1 MTSYT
6 PAQVTEK
13 TGFTIDTLRY
23 YERIGLLH
31 HVGRTAGG
39 RRTFTDHDVEFLQLL
54 RCLRYT
60 GMPVAEMLRFVELL
74 RSGEATREERVEV
87 LRDHEARV
95 GAQIE
100 RLREHQDH
108 IRFKIGIYSGAA
120 ELADASAG

>member
-1 MTSYT
+1 MTTYT

-31 HVGRTAGG
+31 EVGRTAGG
-39 RRTFTDHDVEFLQLL
+39 RRSFTDEDLNFLQML

-60 GMPVAEMLRFVELL
+60 GMPIADMLRFVTLM
-74 RSGEATREERVEV
+74 RSGDATVEERADV
-87 LRDHEARV
+87 LREHEQRV

-100 RLREHQDH
+100 QLREYQAH
-108 IRFKIGIYSGAA
+108 IRFKI
-120 ELADASAG
+120 ELYTGSNQLAQA

>member
-31 HVGRTAGG
+31 QVGRTAGG
-39 RRTFTDHDVEFLQLL
+39 RRVFTDQDVEFLHLL
-54 RCLRYT
+54 RCLRYA
-60 GMPVAEMLRFVELL
+60 GLPVAEMLRFVELL

-87 LRDHEARV
+87 LREHEQRV
-95 GAQIE
+95 EAQIE
-100 RLREHQDH
+100 RLKEHQDH
-108 IRFKIGIYSGAA
+108 IRFKIRLYSGAP
-120 ELADASAG
+120 ELASAG

>member
-39 RRTFTDHDVEFLQLL
+39 RRTFTDQDVEFLQLL

-74 RSGEATREERVEV
+74 RSGDATQDERLEV
-87 LRDHEARV
+87 LREHEARV
-95 GAQIE
+95 EAQID
-100 RLREHQDH
+100 RLREHQEH
-108 IRFKIGIYSGAA
+108 IQFKIKLYSGAS
-120 ELADASAG
+120 ELAVASS

>member
-39 RRTFTDHDVEFLQLL
+39 RRVFTEQDVEFLQLL

-74 RSGEATREERVEV
+74 RSGDSTREERVEV
-87 LRDHEARV
+87 LREHEARV
-95 GAQIE
+95 ASQIE
-100 RLREHQDH
+100 RLQEHQDH
-108 IRFKIGIYSGAA
+108 IRFKIQLYSGAG
-120 ELADASAG
+120 ELAVTSA

>member
-39 RRTFTDHDVEFLQLL
+39 RRTFTDQDVEFLQLL

-74 RSGEATREERVEV
+74 RSGDATQDERLEV
-87 LRDHEARV
+87 LREHEARV
-95 GAQIE
+95 EAQID
-100 RLREHQDH
+100 RLREHQEH
-108 IRFKIGIYSGAA
+108 IQFKIKLYSGAP
-120 ELADASAG
+120 ELAVASS

>member
-39 RRTFTDHDVEFLQLL
+39 RRTFTDQDVEFLQLL

-74 RSGEATREERVEV
+74 RSGDATQDERLEV

-95 GAQIE
+95 EAQID
-100 RLREHQDH
+100 RLREHQEH
-108 IRFKIGIYSGAA
+108 IQFKIKLYSGAS
-120 ELADASAG
+120 ELAVASS

>member
-39 RRTFTDHDVEFLQLL
+39 RRTFTDQDVEFLQLL

-74 RSGEATREERVEV
+74 RSGDATQDERLEV

-95 GAQIE
+95 EAQID
-100 RLREHQDH
+100 RLREHQEH
-108 IRFKIGIYSGAA
+108 IRFKIKLYSGAS
-120 ELADASAG
+120 ELAVASS

>member
-39 RRTFTDHDVEFLQLL
+39 RRVFTDQDVEFLQLL

-74 RSGEATREERVEV
+74 RSGEATRKERVEV
-87 LRDHEARV
+87 LREHERRV
-95 GAQIE
+95 AGQIS
-100 RLREHQDH
+100 RLQEHQDH
-108 IRFKIGIYSGAA
+108 IRFKIRLYSGAE
-120 ELADASAG
+120 ELAVAPA

>member
-31 HVGRTAGG
+31 EVGRTAGG
-39 RRTFTDHDVEFLQLL
+39 RRFFTEQDVEFLQLL

-74 RSGEATREERVEV
+74 RSGDATREERVDV
-87 LRDHEARV
+87 LREHEARV
-95 GAQIE
+95 AAQIS
-100 RLREHQDH
+100 RLEEHREH
-108 IRFKIGIYSGAA
+108 IRFKIELYSGAGQ
-120 ELADASAG
+120 LASTG

>member
-1 MTSYT
+1 MTTYT

-39 RRTFTDHDVEFLQLL
+39 RRCFSDEDLGYLQML

-60 GMPVAEMLRFVELL
+60 GMPIAEMLRFVELM
-74 RSGEATREERVEV
+74 RAGDTTVDQRVEV
-87 LRDHEARV
+87 LREHEERV

-100 RLREHQDH
+100 QLREYQAH
-108 IRFKIGIYSGAA
+108 IRFKIQLYSGAEQLA
-120 ELADASAG
+120 EA

>member
-1 MTSYT
+1 VTSYT

-74 RSGEATREERVEV
+74 RSGDATQDERLEV

-95 GAQIE
+95 EAQIE
-100 RLREHQDH
+100 RLREHQEH
-108 IRFKIGIYSGAA
+108 IQFKIKLYSGAS
-120 ELADASAG
+120 ELAVASS

>member
-74 RSGEATREERVEV
+74 RSGDATQDERLEV
-87 LRDHEARV
+87 LREHEARV
-95 GAQIE
+95 EAQID
-100 RLREHQDH
+100 RLREHQEH
-108 IRFKIGIYSGAA
+108 IQFKIKLYSGASD
-120 ELADASAG
+120 LAVASS

>member
-31 HVGRTAGG
+31 EVGRTPGG
-39 RRTFTDHDVEFLQLL
+39 RRCYTDQDLEVLRLL
-54 RCLRYT
+54 RCLRDT

-74 RSGEATREERVEV
+74 RSGEGTREERVEV
-87 LRDHEARV
+87 LREHEARV
-95 GAQIE
+95 AAQIA
-100 RLREHQDH
+100 RLTEHQEH
-108 IRFKIGIYSGAA
+108 IRFKIQLYSGAS
-120 ELADASAG
+120 EMASAG

>member
-31 HVGRTAGG
+31 QVGRTAGG
-39 RRTFTDHDVEFLQLL
+39 RRVFTDQDVEFLQLL

-60 GMPVAEMLRFVELL
+60 GLPVAEMLRFVELL

-87 LRDHEARV
+87 LREHEARV
-95 GAQIE
+95 ASQIA
-100 RLREHQDH
+100 RLEEHQEH
-108 IRFKIGIYSGAA
+108 IRFKIQLYSGAP
-120 ELADASAG
+120 ELASAG

>member
-74 RSGEATREERVEV
+74 RSGDATQDERLEV

-95 GAQIE
+95 EAQID
-100 RLREHQDH
+100 RLREHQEH
-108 IRFKIGIYSGAA
+108 IQFKIKLYSGAS
-120 ELADASAG
+120 ELAVASS

>member
-1 MTSYT
+1 MTTYT

-39 RRTFTDHDVEFLQLL
+39 RRSFSDQDLEYLQML

-60 GMPVAEMLRFVELL
+60 GMPIAEMLRFVELM
-74 RSGEATREERVEV
+74 RAGDTTVDQRVEV
-87 LRDHEARV
+87 LREHEERV

-100 RLREHQDH
+100 QLREYQAH
-108 IRFKIGIYSGAA
+108 IRFKIQLYSGSEQLA
-120 ELADASAG
+120 EA

>member
-39 RRTFTDHDVEFLQLL
+39 RRVFTDHDVEFLQLL

-95 GAQIE
+95 EAQIE
-100 RLREHQDH
+100 RLREHQEH
-108 IRFKIGIYSGAA
+108 VRFKIRMYSGQA
-120 ELADASAG
+120 ELASAG

>member
-1 MTSYT
+1 MTTYT

-39 RRTFTDHDVEFLQLL
+39 RRSFSDEDLEYLQML
-54 RCLRYT
+54 RCLRHT
-60 GMPVAEMLRFVELL
+60 GMPIAEMLRFVELM
-74 RSGEATREERVEV
+74 RAGETTVVQRVEV
-87 LRDHEARV
+87 LREHEERV

-100 RLREHQDH
+100 QLREYQAHL
-108 IRFKIGIYSGAA
+108 RFKIQLYSGAQQLA
-120 ELADASAG
+120 EA

>member
-1 MTSYT
+1 VTSYT

-31 HVGRTAGG
+31 HVDRTAGG

-74 RSGEATREERVEV
+74 RSGDATQDERLEV

-95 GAQIE
+95 ESQIE
-100 RLREHQDH
+100 RLREHQEH
-108 IRFKIGIYSGAA
+108 IRFKISIYSGAS
-120 ELADASAG
+120 ELASAG

>member
-1 MTSYT
+1 VTTYT

-39 RRTFTDHDVEFLQLL
+39 RRSFSDQDLEYLQML

-60 GMPVAEMLRFVELL
+60 GMPIAEMLRFVELM
-74 RSGEATREERVEV
+74 RAGDTTVDQRVEV
-87 LRDHEARV
+87 LREHEERV

-100 RLREHQDH
+100 QLREYQAH
-108 IRFKIGIYSGAA
+108 IRFKIQLYSGSEQLA
-120 ELADASAG
+120 EA

>member
-39 RRTFTDHDVEFLQLL
+39 RRVFTDQDVEFLQLL

-60 GMPVAEMLRFVELL
+60 GMPVAEMLRFVSLL

-87 LRDHEARV
+87 LRDHERRV
-95 GAQIE
+95 AAQIS
-100 RLREHQDH
+100 RLQEHQDH
-108 IRFKIGIYSGAA
+108 IQFKIRLYSGAE
-120 ELADASAG
+120 ELAVAPA

>member
-39 RRTFTDHDVEFLQLL
+39 RRVFTEQDVEFLQLL

-60 GMPVAEMLRFVELL
+60 GMPVAQMLRFVDLL
-74 RSGEATREERVEV
+74 RSGEATQDERVEV
-87 LRDHEARV
+87 LREHERRV
-95 GAQIE
+95 AAQIA
-100 RLREHQDH
+100 RLQEHHEH
-108 IRFKIGIYSGAA
+108 IRFKIQLYSGAG
-120 ELADASAG
+120 ELAVAPA

>member
-1 MTSYT
+1 VTSYT

-31 HVGRTAGG
+31 EVGRTPGG
-39 RRTFTDHDVEFLQLL
+39 RRSFTEQDVEFLQLL

-60 GMPVAEMLRFVELL
+60 GLPVAEMLRFVSLL

-87 LRDHEARV
+87 LREHEARV
-95 GAQIE
+95 ASQIA
-100 RLREHQDH
+100 RLEEHQEH
-108 IRFKIGIYSGAA
+108 IRFKIQLYSGAS
-120 ELADASAG
+120 EMVSAG

>member
-74 RSGEATREERVEV
+74 RSGDATQDERLEV

-95 GAQIE
+95 EAQIE
-100 RLREHQDH
+100 RLREHQEH
-108 IRFKIGIYSGAA
+108 IQFKIKLYSGAS
-120 ELADASAG
+120 ELAVASS

>member
-31 HVGRTAGG
+31 EVGRTAGG
-39 RRTFTDHDVEFLQLL
+39 RRFFTEQDVEFLQLL

-60 GMPVAEMLRFVELL
+60 GMPVAEMLRFVSLL
-74 RSGEATREERVEV
+74 RSDEATREERVDV

-95 GAQIE
+95 ASQIA
-100 RLREHQDH
+100 RLQEHQDH
-108 IRFKIGIYSGAA
+108 IRFKIRLYSGAS
-120 ELADASAG
+120 EMVPAG

>member
-39 RRTFTDHDVEFLQLL
+39 RRFFTEQDVEFLQLL

-74 RSGEATREERVEV
+74 RSGEATREERVDV
-87 LRDHEARV
+87 LREHEARV
-95 GAQIE
+95 ASQIE
-100 RLREHQDH
+100 RLREHQEH
-108 IRFKIGIYSGAA
+108 IQFKIQLYSGSGQ
-120 ELADASAG
+120 LAVTSA

>member
-31 HVGRTAGG
+31 EVGRTAGG
-39 RRTFTDHDVEFLQLL
+39 RRFFTEQDVEFLQLL

-60 GMPVAEMLRFVELL
+60 GMPVAEMLRFVSLL
-74 RSGEATREERVEV
+74 RSDEATREERVEV

-95 GAQIE
+95 ASQIA
-100 RLREHQDH
+100 RLQEHQDH
-108 IRFKIGIYSGAA
+108 IRFKIRLYSGAS
-120 ELADASAG
+120 ELASAG

>member
-39 RRTFTDHDVEFLQLL
+39 RRTFTDHDVEFLGLL
-54 RCLRYT
+54 RCLRDT

-74 RSGEATREERVEV
+74 RSGDATQNERLEV

-95 GAQIE
+95 ESQIE
-100 RLREHQDH
+100 RLREHQEH
-108 IRFKIGIYSGAA
+108 IRFKIRLYSGAS
-120 ELADASAG
+120 ELASAG

>member
-31 HVGRTAGG
+31 EVGRTAGG
-39 RRTFTDHDVEFLQLL
+39 RRFFTEQDVEFLQLL

-60 GMPVAEMLRFVELL
+60 GMPVAEMLRFVSLL
-74 RSGEATREERVEV
+74 RSDEATREERVEV

-95 GAQIE
+95 ASQIA
-100 RLREHQDH
+100 RLQEHQDH
-108 IRFKIGIYSGAA
+108 IRFKIRLYSGAP
-120 ELADASAG
+120 EMVSAG

>member
-1 MTSYT
+1 VTSYT

-74 RSGEATREERVEV
+74 RSGDATQDERLEV
-87 LRDHEARV
+87 LREHEARV
-95 GAQIE
+95 EAQIE
-100 RLREHQDH
+100 RLREHQEH
-108 IRFKIGIYSGAA
+108 IRFKIALYSGAS
-120 ELADASAG
+120 ELASAG

>member
-74 RSGEATREERVEV
+74 RSGDATQDERLDV
-87 LRDHEARV
+87 LREHEARV
-95 GAQIE
+95 EAQIE
-100 RLREHQDH
+100 RLREHQEH
-108 IRFKIGIYSGAA
+108 IQFKIKMYSGAS
-120 ELADASAG
+120 ELAVTSS